1 MPNMDEFNRIT
12 VLVLGKLYEAFPQA
26 VRLNVEDV
34 HDAPNE
40 NDVRNFS
47 YTVEFLA
54 SENYIKFQAAS
65 DEGLFFVEV
74 TLTMKGLTV
83 LRSVPDSLD
92 AKETLGN
99 RFAGFLKNG
108 AKDVSKELLKGAVN
122 QFMTAAMSGQLT
134 F

>member
-26 VRLNVEDV
+26 VRLEVEDV
-34 HDAPNE
+34 HDGPDE
-40 NDVRNFS
+40 NDVKNFS

-54 SENYIKFQAAS
+54 SENYIKFQEAS
-65 DEGLFFVEV
+65 DEGRFFVEV

-122 QFMTAAMSGQLT
+122 QLMAAAMSGQLT